1 VPSDRESMKAQ
12 LDRADSRL
20 LDQCTNL
27 ARWLDDE
34 QDRSSATGRLN
45 EALDIG
51 TIAMLRRGLG
61 GHPDARN
68 GLRQFT

>member
-1 VPSDRESMKAQ
+1 MEAQ
-12 LDRADSRL
+12 VERAEARL

-34 QDRSSATGRLN
+34 RDQASATGRLN
-45 EALDIG
+45 ETLDVG

-68 GLRQFT
+68 GLRRFN